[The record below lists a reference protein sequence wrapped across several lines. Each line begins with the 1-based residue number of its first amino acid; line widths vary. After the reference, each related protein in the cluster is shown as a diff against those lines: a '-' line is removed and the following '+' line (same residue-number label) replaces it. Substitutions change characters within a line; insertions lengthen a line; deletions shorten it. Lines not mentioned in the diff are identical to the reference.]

1 MRRNCGYPQQNWSSV
16 QDFLN
21 TVLGDVSG
29 NFAGREEAEKSDWR
43 PAADVY
49 ETSEA
54 FVIAL
59 DAPGLSRE
67 KMELDLDETH
77 LTIKGE
83 RATESEAMRRNE
95 RPNGKFVRRFRVH
108 AQVDRENIKAVYQDG
123 VLRVTLPRQAKPESQ
138 RVKINV
144 S

>member
-1 MRRNCGYPQQNWSSV
+1 MRRNCGYPEQHWGTV

-21 TVLGDVSG
+21 TVFADV
-29 NFAGREEAEKSDWR
+29 AGKYGQGEEAEKSDWR

-49 ETSEA
+49 ETADA

-59 DAPGLSRE
+59 DAPGLDRE

-77 LTIKGE
+77 LTIRGE
-83 RATESEAMRRNE
+83 RASDTDTMRRNE
-95 RPNGKFVRRFRVH
+95 RPNGRFVRRFRVH
-108 AQVDRENIKAVYQDG
+108 AHVDRDNIKAVYQDG

-138 RVKINV
+138 RVKITV

>member
-1 MRRNCGYPQQNWSSV
+1 MRRNCGYPEQHWGTV

-21 TVLGDVSG
+21 TVFADVAR
-29 NFAGREEAEKSDWR
+29 NYAGREEAEKSDWR

-49 ETSEA
+49 ETEES

-59 DAPGLSRE
+59 DAPGLDRE
-67 KMELDLDETH
+67 KTEVELDETH
-77 LTIKGE
+77 LTIRGE
-83 RATESEAMRRNE
+83 RAAENDKLRRNE
-95 RPNGKFVRRFRVH
+95 RPNGRFTRRFRVH
-108 AQVDRENIKAVYQDG
+108 AHVDRENIKAVYQDG

-138 RVKINV
+138 RVKITV